1 MNHLAVVEGSYGCH
15 KFALGNLT
23 QVLFVVVYGVS
34 VFVPVV
40 DVALDRVE
48 AVLFVDKD
56 SVIHSLSVMLDDAP
70 FDFFCFHG
78 IVNFF
83 CR

>member
-40 DVALDRVE
+40 DVA
-48 AVLFVDKD
+48 VDKGVYF
-56 SVIHSLSVMLDDAP
+56 S
-70 FDFFCFHG
+70 
-78 IVNFF
+78 
-83 CR
+83 